1 MKWLGSILAGVLAV
15 LITTWTTGLLNPFLP
30 PRARVWLAL
39 ENLWRDSPPRP
50 EAAYHRQRE
59 HVVLAVGLNQDGL
72 RRNPARSTCS
82 LVKLID
88 SLYFACVEFNTL
100 NPAGLR
106 VLNVRSPSFGAPA
119 TSTIPPK
126 PILFLEEVSDEPR

>member
-72 RRNPARSTCS
+72 RRNPARFTSNS
-82 LVKLID
+82 R
-88 SLYFACVEFNTL
+88 Y
-100 NPAGLR
+100 LR
-106 VLNVRSPSFGAPA
+106 ESRGIRRLGG
-119 TSTIPPK
+119 
-126 PILFLEEVSDEPR
+126 